1 MAVNVVQTA
10 LSSRRFNRWLFVL
23 GTIVLVAG
31 IIAIVVT
38 KVGGSSSPAE
48 KANPNPT
55 GPPISEIEKAPP
67 NIRFPKAAWKVVQK
81 FVYGAVA
88 RKDLAGSYAVTDAN
102 MRGGFTLGQWK
113 TGNIPVTN
121 FPAAKIIRYNWKN
134 TNFTHPREAA
144 LNLILVPPAHTA
156 QRPQTFLIFVKK
168 FGRGAKAH
176 WMVDY
181 FNIVASP
188 PVPTPK

>member
-31 IIAIVVT
+31 IIAIVAP
-38 KVGGSSSPAE
+38 KGGGSSSPAE

-67 NIRFPKAAWKVVQK
+67 NIRFPKAAWEVVQK

-121 FPAAKIIRYNWKN
+121 FPAAKIIRYNWKK

-188 PVPTPK
+188 PVP

>member
-1 MAVNVVQTA
+1 MAVNVVQSA
-10 LSSRRFNRWLFVL
+10 LSSRRFNRWIFVL

-31 IIAIVVT
+31 VIAIVVT
-38 KVGGSSSPAE
+38 KVGGGSSPAE

-55 GPPISEIEKAPP
+55 GPPISEITKAPP

-88 RKDLAGSYAVTDAN
+88 RKDLAGSYAVTDPN
-102 MRGGFTLGQWK
+102 MRGGFSLAQWK